1 MSTAAAAIILIFVI
15 SIFSSTG
22 NKSYRYP
29 TTTENPPPQIY
40 QTTVSSM
47 ETPAPNYL
55 AEDVLPSITR
65 YIQKYRDAD
74 LAQQIADSIVRH
86 SQTYNVNPKLV
97 AALIARE
104 SKFNPRALSS
114 SGAMGLG
121 QLLPST
127 CKGLGVSDGFDV
139 DENAKG
145 TVRYLKGLLD
155 RFKKYEKQVQLALG
169 GYLEGPNAVE
179 RQLGYSE
186 HTRAYVDDIIS
197 IYNKM

>member
-1 MSTAAAAIILIFVI
+1 MNTTAAAIILIFII
-15 SIFSSTG
+15 SIFSGAG
-22 NKSYRYP
+22 NKGYQYP
-29 TTTENPPPQIY
+29 TSTQYSTPQIY
-40 QTTVSSM
+40 QTTVSSI
-47 ETPAPNYL
+47 EVPDPNYS
-55 AEDVLPSITR
+55 ADDFRPSITR

-74 LAQQIADSIVRH
+74 LAQQIADSIVRN
-86 SQTYNVNPKLV
+86 SQTYNVNAKLA

-127 CKGLGVSDGFDV
+127 CKGLGVSDGFDI

-169 GYLEGPNAVE
+169 AYLEGPNAVE
-179 RQLGYSE
+179 RQLGYSNS
-186 HTRAYVDDIIS
+186 TRAYVDDIIN

>member
-1 MSTAAAAIILIFVI
+1 MNTTVAAIILIFVI
-15 SIFSSTG
+15 SIFSSSV

-29 TTTENPPPQIY
+29 TTAENPPTQTY
-40 QTTVSSM
+40 QATVSSM
-47 ETPAPNYL
+47 EVPDPNYS
-55 AEDVLPSITR
+55 AEDVRPAIVR
-65 YIQKYRDAD
+65 YIQKYRDSD

-86 SQTYNVNPKLV
+86 AQTYNVNAKLA

-127 CKGLGVSDGFDV
+127 CKGLGVSDGFDI

-145 TVRYLKGLLD
+145 TVRYLRGLLD
-155 RFKKYEKQVQLALG
+155 RFNKYEKGVQLALG
-169 GYLEGPNAVE
+169 AYLEGPNLVE
-179 RQLGYSE
+179 RQLGYSD

-197 IYNKM
+197 IYHKM